1 MPAPAQPPIGL
12 HLARTAKA
20 VSRAFDDALSAAGGS
35 LPSWLVLLSVRT
47 GKLGN
52 QRELAE
58 AIGIRGATMTHH
70 LDTMEAAGLVA
81 RRRDPENRRVQ
92 LVTLTASG
100 EAAFD
105 RMRSAAMAFDSRLRA
120 GLSEADVVRFTTV
133 LDKLRGNVIGD

>member
-92 LVTLTASG
+92 LVTLTPSG

-133 LDKLRGNVIGD
+133 LDKLRGNVIED

>member
-92 LVTLTASG
+92 LVTLTPSG

-133 LDKLRGNVIGD
+133 LDKLRDNVTED